1 MGNAEPH
8 RTTDDTDKIIETQNV
23 HDLLIRHGIYCA
35 KGGAQPGEIK
45 SYLTYH
51 AFGLLDLDQQEDLV
65 SDIEEITEKAY
76 SIVWGSKTSIAEDVR
91 QWVETT
97 KGNFS
102 TRDCYA
108 ELQIATKRDRKS
120 AYMSLLRLIEDGKI
134 ERQGKNTGTFRKM
147 ERDAPDIDIFSSGD
161 GCLDIKYPLDA
172 HEFFLTMQKN
182 IVAVAGSQDGGKS
195 CYALNFTRLNMNRGW
210 GMRYQS
216 SEMGNME
223 MKSRLQKFESTLGI
237 PMDDWKNVN
246 FKEVNTDF
254 QDYILPDGIN
264 VVDYLE
270 LTEDFF
276 LAGQQI
282 RKIFDKLNK
291 GIALICLQK
300 KFGARLGYG
309 AETTL
314 KLPRL
319 YISIEGNP
327 PEGNIA
333 TIIKAK
339 NWARDDWNP
348 NNREC
353 TFNII
358 GGAEI
363 RQRTKWE
370 YARRK
375 SNVI

>member
-1 MGNAEPH
+1 MENHKEPQ
-8 RTTDDTDKIIETQNV
+8 DGLGDIIDRESA
-23 HDLLIRHGIYCA
+23 HDLMIKHAIFLV
-35 KGGAQPGEIK
+35 KGGAEPRQIK
-45 SYLTYH
+45 NYLSYH
-51 AFGLLDLDQQEDLV
+51 AFGIMDMDQQEDLV
-65 SDIEEITEKAY
+65 TDIDEITEKAF
-76 SIVWGSKTSIAEDVR
+76 SIVFGIKTSVAEDVKS
-91 QWVETT
+91 WVETT
-97 KGNFS
+97 QGDFS
-102 TRDCYA
+102 TSDCYR
-108 ELQIATKRDRKS
+108 ELQISTKRDKKT
-120 AYMSLLRLIEDGKI
+120 AYMALLRMVDDKKI
-134 ERQGKNTGTFRKM
+134 ERQGKKTGTFRKLN
-147 ERDAPDIDIFSSGD
+147 RDAPDIDIFSSGD
-161 GCLDIKYPLDA
+161 GCLDIKYPLDM

-182 IVAVAGSQDGGKS
+182 IIAVAGSQDGGKS
-195 CYALNFTRLNMNRGW
+195 CFALNFTRLNMNRHW
-210 GMRYQS
+210 DLRYQS

-223 MKSRLQKFESTLGI
+223 MKSRLAKFESTLSI
-237 PMDDWKNVN
+237 PMRDWKNVN
-246 FKEVNTDF
+246 FKEVNSDF

-291 GIALICLQK
+291 GIALVCLQK

-319 YISIEGNP
+319 YVSIEGNP

-358 GGAEI
+358 GGAGI
-363 RQRTKWE
+363 KQRTRWE